1 MRSKKLRMMCLVA
14 GMLTL
19 CTGCGQSKT
28 ETTKNT
34 EPTPTA
40 VAESTVQA
48 TNLKDAFSNDFKVGV
63 AINMYQLKDEEKL
76 QLIKENFNSITLEN
90 EMKPEALMDQR
101 GSEESEDGMPAV
113 NTEKLDEILTLARDN
128 GLVVRGH
135 CLVWH
140 SQTPDWFF
148 CEEYEASNP
157 QVDKETLK
165 KRMESYI
172 KQILTYC
179 EENYPGVVYAWDMV
193 NEACDDAGGYRT
205 NSNWYQIYGDHTYIE
220 DAFTFA
226 RQYAGKDVKLFLND
240 YNEYMPLKM
249 RTMSELV
256 KTLAEKELIDGAG
269 FQSHWDMN
277 YPGLDMIT
285 DMIDTYSEI
294 PGIEVQF
301 TEIDMHNTDN
311 SEEGFKQQAE
321 RYQEFFK
328 KIVEAKRSGKLN
340 VTSVTFWGLTD
351 DVTWLT
357 SFKGEVSYPLL
368 FDSENKRKPSYDAL
382 MEVAMVESATE
393 KE

>member
-19 CTGCGQSKT
+19 CTGCGGTEKEDT
-28 ETTKNT
+28 KKVETT
-34 EPTPTA
+34 PTS
-40 VAESTVQA
+40 VAESTMEA
-48 TNLKDAFSNDFKVGV
+48 TNLKDAYSNDFKVGV
-63 AINMYQLKDEEKL
+63 AINTYQLKDGEKL

-90 EMKPEALMDQR
+90 EMKPDSLMDQR
-101 GSEESEDGMPAV
+101 GSEESEDGMPAI
-113 NTEKLDEILTLARDN
+113 NTEKLDEILTLAKDN

-140 SQTPDWFF
+140 NQTPDWFF
-148 CEEYEASNP
+148 CEDYEASNP

-179 EENYPGVVYAWDMV
+179 EENYPGVVCAWDVV

-205 NSNWYQIYGDHTYIE
+205 NSNWYQIYGDHSYIE

-256 KTLAEKELIDGAG
+256 KTLAEKDLIDGAG
-269 FQSHWDMN
+269 FQSHWDMS

-285 DMIDTYSEI
+285 DMIETYSEI

-301 TEIDMHNTDN
+301 TEIDMHNTDD
-311 SEEGFKQQAE
+311 SEEGLKQQAE

-328 KIVEAKRSGKLN
+328 KIIEAKRNGKLN

-357 SFKGEVSYPLL
+357 SFKGETSYPLL
-368 FDSENKRKPSYDAL
+368 FDSENNRKPSYDAL
-382 MEVAMVESATE
+382 LQIA
-393 KE
+393 K